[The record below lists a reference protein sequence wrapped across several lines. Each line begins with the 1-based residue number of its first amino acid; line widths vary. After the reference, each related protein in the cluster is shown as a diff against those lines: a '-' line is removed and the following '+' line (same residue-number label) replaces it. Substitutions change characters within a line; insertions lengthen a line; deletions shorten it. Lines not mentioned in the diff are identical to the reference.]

1 MPGGQIQINRQTK
14 MISTTI
20 DFDVVADRMETTN
33 PHAVAPFIETTPTG
47 LVLSKDLTFDEWAAI
62 AENFGKALQ
71 TAAWC
76 IGDWMVYGER
86 KWGKQL
92 LMDGA
97 EFDPKKPD
105 RIPSVVFDKAIEST
119 GLDRNTLSNYASVCR
134 KIPMADRRIK
144 LSFAH
149 HRILAPLP
157 TPQRL
162 EWLSLLDSESNK
174 HSRFPTVKRLALSVR
189 IADDRPRIVSDAE
202 ITNRGEQ
209 AGHDNYVPHL
219 TKLLTILRK
228 TIPTMSQ
235 YQREALK
242 DDTEQLLELLNCL

>member
-1 MPGGQIQINRQTK
+1 
-14 MISTTI
+14 MISTAL
-20 DFDVVADRMETTN
+20 DFDVVVGDMETTN

-47 LVLSKDLTFDEWAAI
+47 LLLSKDLTFDEWAAI

-105 RIPSVVFDKAIEST
+105 RIPSHVFDMAVAAT
-119 GLDRNTLSNYASVCR
+119 NLDRQTLSKYAEVCR
-134 KIPMADRRIK
+134 KIPREERRMN
-144 LSFAH
+144 LSFGH
-149 HRILAPLP
+149 HRVLAPLP

-162 EWLSLLDSESNK
+162 EWMSLLTDSESVK
-174 HSRFPTVKRLALSVR
+174 LPTVKRLALSVR
-189 IADDRPRIVSDAE
+189 IADDRPRIVSDDE
-202 ITNRGEQ
+202 ITSRGEQ

-228 TIPTMSQ
+228 TITTMSQ
-235 YQREALK
+235 DQREALK
-242 DDTEQLLELLNCL
+242 DDTEQLLELLENL